1 MYDIYELYSEVYMNT
16 SYLRTFIEVINLKNI
31 SKAAEKL
38 FVTQPAVSKQLRLL
52 ETDFGSELFR
62 RNGREIVPTEEGE
75 LLYKY
80 AKKVLNE
87 ENKIYSLIRRDDS
100 ELSGNLTVY
109 TSSTP
114 ADYYIHDFI
123 VQFSKLYPGVTY
135 TIRKI
140 DSDEVFKNIREGF
153 TSFGFTGTPYKN
165 RKIKNIC
172 FAKDEVEIIASA
184 EKADEFKSGK
194 ITFNELLAQ
203 KFILREKGSATLQIF
218 ENYLNKKS
226 VKLSDLNII
235 IQAEDNEIIKKFILS
250 NMGIAVLPKRSVE
263 SEIEEGKMFILK
275 LDGMSLKRK
284 LYYVYQQDRYF
295 SKIEDK
301 FKEFMLEKHKLN

>member
-1 MYDIYELYSEVYMNT
+1 MSDEKV
-16 SYLRTFIEVINLKNI
+16 IEVADLVQM
-31 SKAAEKL
+31 S
-38 FVTQPAVSKQLRLL
+38 
-52 ETDFGSELFR
+52 
-62 RNGREIVPTEEGE
+62 GREKVFDGLSFE
-75 LLYKY
+75 LL
-80 AKKVLNE
+80 AGECLGVFGL
-87 ENKIYSLIRRDDS
+87 RG
-100 ELSGNLTVY
+100 SGKTALL
-109 TSSTP
+109 
-114 ADYYIHDFI
+114 HI
-123 VQFSKLYPGVTY
+123 VAGVE
-135 TIRKI
+135 R
-140 DSDEVFKNIREGF
+140 
-153 TSFGFTGTPYKN
+153 
-165 RKIKNIC
+165 
-172 FAKDEVEIIASA
+172 
-184 EKADEFKSGK
+184 FKSGK

-226 VKLSDLNII
+226 VRLSDLNII